1 MRGDSLLDKM
11 ELIDPAYVEAADE
24 MPKRKKRGWIKWGSL
39 AACLCLAI
47 AAAFTLKWHNAPRQ
61 PDSTKLATI
70 TIPEFSGEGM
80 GFEGY
85 MCYDISELNN
95 GNPWSEDMNITA
107 LPVYRNGAYDPSG
120 AGIPTGLS
128 EEEMMERLTFTAS
141 ALGLEVLSTRV
152 ITDGQEEK
160 ETETLPDAAPT
171 EIHAETNAGTIYIQ
185 ADGGI
190 VYFLPDEGLALP
202 DVYHFTHSSTTDDEA
217 ESVLSYLVDA
227 YGELLGFEHPKAIS
241 WGDYNIFGELNRS
254 YQVYDASGDD
264 LEDILNYNFRC
275 VSFFPDDNGNL
286 YGIRKND
293 GLLSAEK
300 LGDYPVISVEEAT
313 ERLIA
318 GNYQTSVPA
327 AFPGEEYIGKVELV
341 YRSGRL
347 EEVLL
352 PYYRFYV
359 LLPDTMNSS
368 AAEQGLHTY
377 GAYYVPAIAE
387 EYIAN
392 MPTYDGSFN

>member
-24 MPKRKKRGWIKWGSL
+24 VPGRKKRGWIKWGSL
-39 AACLCLAI
+39 AACLCFVMAATFAI
-47 AAAFTLKWHNAPRQ
+47 ARQQPAPA
-61 PDSTKLATI
+61 KLPTI
-70 TIPEFSGEGM
+70 TIPERSGSGM

-85 MCYDISELNN
+85 MCYDISELDN
-95 GNPWSEDMNITA
+95 GNPWFEDMNITS

-128 EEEMMERLTFTAS
+128 EEEMTERLTLTAS

-160 ETETLPDAAPT
+160 DTGMVPNADPT
-171 EIHAETNAGTIYIQ
+171 AIHAETTGGTMEVQ

-190 VYFLPDEGLALP
+190 IYFLPEEGLALP
-202 DVYHFTHSSTTDDEA
+202 DGYSFTYSNTTDAEA
-217 ESVLSYLVDA
+217 ERVLSYLMDT
-227 YGELLGFEHPKAIS
+227 YRDLLGFKTPKAIS
-241 WGDYNIFGELNRS
+241 SGDYNIYGEFSRS
-254 YQVYDASGDD
+254 YQAYDASEDD
-264 LEDILNYNFRC
+264 IENILNYNFRR
-275 VSFFPDDNGNL
+275 VSFYPDGSGNL
-286 YGIRKND
+286 SGIRMND

-300 LGDYPVISVEEAT
+300 LGDYPVISAEEAT
-313 ERLIA
+313 ERLAA
-318 GNYQTSVPA
+318 GNYQTGVPA
-327 AFPGEEYIGKVELV
+327 AFSGKEYIGKVELV
-341 YRSGRL
+341 YRTGRL

-368 AAEQGLHTY
+368 AAEQGLQTY
-377 GAYYVPAIAE
+377 GAYYVPAIAK

>member
-11 ELIDPAYVEAADE
+11 ELIDPAYVEAAE
-24 MPKRKKRGWIKWGSL
+24 EVPKRKRSGWLKWGSL
-39 AACLCLAI
+39 AAGLCLVI
-47 AAAFTLKWHNAPRQ
+47 AAAFLLARHSAPQQSDPSSLK
-61 PDSTKLATI
+61 TI
-70 TIPEFSGEGM
+70 TIPEFSGRAM

-85 MCYDISELNN
+85 MYYDISELNN
-95 GNPWSEDMNITA
+95 GNPWSADMHLTS
-107 LPVYRNGAYDPSG
+107 LPVYQNGAYDPSG

-128 EEEMMERLTFTAS
+128 EEEMTERLNLTAA
-141 ALGLEVLSTRV
+141 ALGLEVLSTGV

-160 ETETLPDAAPT
+160 DTGTAPNADPT
-171 EIHAETNAGTIYIQ
+171 AIHAETNGGTIDVQ

-190 VYFLPDEGLALP
+190 IYFLPDEGFSLP
-202 DVYHFTHSSTTDDEA
+202 DGYSFTYSNTTDAEA
-217 ESVLSYLVDA
+217 ERVLSYLTET
-227 YGELLGFEHPKAIS
+227 YRELLGFEAPKAIS
-241 WGDYNIFGELNRS
+241 PGDYNIYGEFSRS
-254 YQVYDASGDD
+254 YQVYDASEDD
-264 LEDILNYNFRC
+264 IENILNYNFCR
-275 VSFFPDDNGNL
+275 VSFYPDENGNL
-286 YGIRKND
+286 SGIRIND

-300 LGDYPVISVEEAT
+300 LGDYPIISVEEAT

-327 AFPGEEYIGKVELV
+327 AFSGEEDIGKVELV
-341 YRSGRL
+341 YRTGRL

-368 AAEQGLHTY
+368 AAAQGLQTY
-377 GAYYVPAIAE
+377 GVYYVPAIAE

>member
-1 MRGDSLLDKM
+1 MRGDSFLDKM

-39 AACLCLAI
+39 AACLCLIIAVAFAI
-47 AAAFTLKWHNAPRQ
+47 GRQ
-61 PDSTKLATI
+61 PAPTNPEKI

-107 LPVYRNGAYDPSG
+107 LPVYQNGAYDPSG

-141 ALGLEVLSTRV
+141 ALGLELLSTEV
-152 ITDGQEEK
+152 IADGQADK
-160 ETETLPDAAPT
+160 DTGMAPDTDPT
-171 EIHAETNAGTIYIQ
+171 AIHAETNGGTIDIQ

-190 VYFLPDEGLALP
+190 LYFLPDEGLALP
-202 DVYHFTHSSTTDDEA
+202 EVYHFTHSSTTDDEA

-227 YGELLGFEHPKAIS
+227 YGELLGFEHPKALS
-241 WGDYNIFGELNRS
+241 WGDYNIYGELNRS

-264 LEDILNYNFRC
+264 LEDILNYNFRR
-275 VSFFPDDNGNL
+275 VSFYPDDNGNL

-327 AFPGEEYIGKVELV
+327 AFSGEEYIGKVELV
-341 YRSGRL
+341 YRTGRL

-359 LLPDTMNSS
+359 LLPDTMISS
-368 AAEQGLHTY
+368 ASDHGLQIY
-377 GAYYVPAIAE
+377 GAYYVPAIAA

-392 MPTYDGSFN
+392 MPTYDGRFD

>member
-24 MPKRKKRGWIKWGSL
+24 VPKRKKRGVIKWGSL
-39 AACLCLAI
+39 AACLCLII
-47 AAAFTLKWHNAPRQ
+47 AVVFTVTRHSMRQQ
-61 PDSTKLATI
+61 PDPSKLAAI
-70 TIPEFSGEGM
+70 TISPFNGGGM

-85 MCYDISELNN
+85 MCYDISELDN
-95 GNPWSEDMNITA
+95 GNPWSEDMKITS
-107 LPVYRNGAYDPSG
+107 LPVYQNGAYDASG
-120 AGIPTGLS
+120 AGIPKGLS
-128 EEEMMERLTFTAS
+128 EEEMMERLTLTAS

-160 ETETLPDAAPT
+160 DTETVPNADPT
-171 EIHAETNAGTIYIQ
+171 AIHAETNGGTIDVQ

-190 VYFLPDEGLALP
+190 IYFLPDEGFALP
-202 DVYHFTHSSTTDDEA
+202 DVYNFTYSNTTDAEA
-217 ESVLSYLVDA
+217 ESVLSYLIDSYREV
-227 YGELLGFEHPKAIS
+227 LGFGNPKAIS
-241 WGDYNIFGELNRS
+241 SGYYNIYGEFSRS
-254 YQVYDASGDD
+254 YQVYDASEDD
-264 LEDILNYNFRC
+264 IENILNYNFRR
-275 VSFFPDDNGNL
+275 VSFYPDENGNL
-286 YGIRKND
+286 SGIRLND

-318 GNYQTSVPA
+318 GNYQTSVPT
-327 AFPGEEYIGKVELV
+327 AFSGEEYIGKVELV
-341 YRSGRL
+341 YRTGRL

-359 LLPDTMNSS
+359 LLPDTMNPS
-368 AAEQGLHTY
+368 AADDGLQIY

-392 MPTYDGSFN
+392 MPTYDGNFH

>member
-11 ELIDPAYVEAADE
+11 ELIAPAYVEAAE
-24 MPKRKKRGWIKWGSL
+24 EVPKRKKRGWLKWGSL
-39 AACLCLAI
+39 AAGLCLVI
-47 AAAFTLKWHNAPRQ
+47 AAAFLLARHSAPQQSDPSSLK
-61 PDSTKLATI
+61 TI
-70 TIPEFSGEGM
+70 TIPEFSGRGM

-85 MCYDISELNN
+85 MYYDISELNN
-95 GNPWSEDMNITA
+95 GNPWSADMHLTS
-107 LPVYRNGAYDPSG
+107 LPVYQNGAYDPSG

-128 EEEMMERLTFTAS
+128 EEEMMERLTATAS
-141 ALGLEVLSTRV
+141 ALGLEVLSTEV
-152 ITDGQEEK
+152 MTDGQAEK
-160 ETETLPDAAPT
+160 DTGTVPNAEPT
-171 EIHAETNAGTIYIQ
+171 AIHAETNGGTIDVE

-190 VYFLPDEGLALP
+190 VYFLPDGGLALP
-202 DVYHFTHSSTTDDEA
+202 DAYNFTYGSTTDAEA
-217 ESVLSYLVDA
+217 ESVLSYLTDT
-227 YGELLGFEHPKAIS
+227 YRELLGFEAPKAIS
-241 WGDYNIFGELNRS
+241 SGDYNIYGEFSRS

-264 LEDILNYNFRC
+264 LEDILNYNFCR
-275 VSFFPDDNGNL
+275 VSFCPDDNGNL
-286 YGIRKND
+286 YGIRRND

-313 ERLIA
+313 QRLIA

-341 YRSGRL
+341 YRTGRL

-359 LLPDTMNSS
+359 LLPDTMSRS
-368 AAEQGLHTY
+368 AAEHGLQTY

-392 MPTYDGSFN
+392 MPTYDGRFN